1 MRRSIIN
8 VAIAA
13 LTFFTGLAV
22 ELSLTADRHADHAR
36 TATGIGSTTTNAPES
51 CAPVNP
57 AQPAPGFKLDYNP
70 REFNPRGDYFI
81 LGRKPKGLREF
92 NCFELAVD
100 EMNGK
105 PSGDGSFE
113 TYSKG
118 TYDPYYSVTG
128 LVTKERLTFI
138 AAPTSEE
145 DFEYSFDGR
154 FLRGGFVSGAGR
166 NEAVIKGKLIKSKD
180 GVKVAEGVVR
190 FRVKYLGC

>member
-1 MRRSIIN
+1 MRRSTIN
-8 VAIAA
+8 MAVAV
-13 LTFFTGLAV
+13 LTFFTGLVV
-22 ELSLTADRHADHAR
+22 EMSSATDRHADHAR
-36 TATGIGSTTTNAPES
+36 RAREVESTAATAPEPL
-51 CAPVNP
+51 APVNP
-57 AQPAPGFKLDYNP
+57 ARPAPGLVLDYDA

-92 NCFELAVD
+92 DSFELAVE

-118 TYDPYYSVTG
+118 AYDPYYSVTG

-138 AAPTSEE
+138 ATPTSEE

-154 FLRGGFVSGAGR
+154 FLRGGFVSGARR
-166 NEAVIKGKLIKSKD
+166 NEAVAKGKLTKSKG
-180 GVKVAEGVVR
+180 GVKVAEGVVM
-190 FRVKYLGC
+190 FRVEYLGC